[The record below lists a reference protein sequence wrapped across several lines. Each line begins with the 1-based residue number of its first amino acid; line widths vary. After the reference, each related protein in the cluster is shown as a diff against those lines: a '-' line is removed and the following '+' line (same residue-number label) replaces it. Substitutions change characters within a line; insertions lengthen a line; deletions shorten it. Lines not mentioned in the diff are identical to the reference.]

1 MRYCAGTLP
10 GMVGA
15 EVCESTAL
23 GLPAASSAPNRK
35 VQGLQSHIHHAL
47 SPLLLFITIKTDFL
61 LSPVVSSGKL
71 KKQNTF
77 LVLCI
82 N

>member
-1 MRYCAGTLP
+1 VT
-10 GMVGA
+10 V
-15 EVCESTAL
+15 
-23 GLPAASSAPNRK
+23 
-35 VQGLQSHIHHAL
+35 SHIHHAL

-61 LSPVVSSGKL
+61 LCPVVSSGKL